1 MDIYGLH
8 SNGFLWYKH
17 PMGCMI
23 FRSKAGKFWALS
35 SAKLLPC
42 QQGILRPPTTARQ
55 NVCSTV
61 CFAGK
66 ACSSWWYYIYI
77 HIHIYVSVCACLCGI
92 DAQVCIQCMQSVY
105 TGDFWSE
112 WVTHGTIG
120 VSWGKKWL
128 YIYIFAK
135 LIWLVISSTS
145 QKFDILLRTSFQGW
159 KSKIFETNNPKK
171 TNTE

>member
-77 HIHIYVSVCACLCGI
+77 YIHIHIYVSVCACLCGI

-128 YIYIFAK
+128 YIYIRQIDLAGDFK
-135 LIWLVISSTS
+135 HVSKVWHSFENIIPGVEVE
-145 QKFDILLRTSFQGW
+145 DLRNQQ
-159 KSKIFETNNPKK
+159 SKKN
-171 TNTE
+171 

>member
-66 ACSSWWYYIYI
+66 ACSSWWYYIYTYT
-77 HIHIYVSVCACLCGI
+77 HIRVRVCVSVWYRRTGVHTVYAVGLYRWFLIWVGDPWHNWGI
-92 DAQVCIQCMQSVY
+92 MRQKMI
-105 TGDFWSE
+105 
-112 WVTHGTIG
+112 
-120 VSWGKKWL
+120 
-128 YIYIFAK
+128 IYIFAK

-171 TNTE
+171 N